1 MTTFGSQIECSIHC
15 IEYNCK
21 IEEKIVLSANLIHCL
36 DPSIF
41 LIFCRISNWN
51 VLTIGGTA
59 ALIFYSLGPI
69 FVFCSMGKVSR
80 EKKRSPFIK
89 HQRLTHPPSY
99 CYCFLYHPRRQ
110 ALLSFLLYPFF
121 LKLPKPKPNHW
132 RSLTFNSIWRPFL
145 VAFNVIKELGHFIGS
160 L

>member
-1 MTTFGSQIECSIHC
+1 MARISVITGITQTISGINGHNTIA
-15 IEYNCK
+15 K
-21 IEEKIVLSANLIHCL
+21 LKKKIVLSANLIHCL

-80 EKKRSPFIK
+80 EKKTEPFHK
-89 HQRLTHPPSY
+89 TPKTYTSPSY
-99 CYCFLYHPRRQ
+99 CYCFLYQPRRQ
-110 ALLSFLLYPFF
+110 RPYSLSC
-121 LKLPKPKPNHW
+121 H
-132 RSLTFNSIWRPFL
+132 I
-145 VAFNVIKELGHFIGS
+145 HFS
-160 L
+160 